1 MTKRIL
7 ALLLGVV
14 MLFTITVSATS
25 GGADRAYDT
34 AADAVYG
41 GSSSDTRDDLSG
53 GSQSG
58 AQDALTPEQP
68 AVPDDSAD
76 PDPLPSV
83 TPDQPYVPLPDTT
96 TTCACP
102 DDMHLEGCPFYQIG
116 GLTFFERM
124 MATTTLEEYDAIMS
138 TATEEEYFGMTDE
151 ERAEIQAH
159 FVSLGGVVDIV
170 YENNGESTVDF
181 TFVAPFV
188 EED

>member
-102 DDMHLEGCPFYQIG
+102 DDMHLEGCPLYVAPAYDRLMAAQTAEEFEAIAAQYSAEELVFTPEEFDALDAYYIY
-116 GLTFFERM
+116 LT
-124 MATTTLEEYDAIMS
+124 TGEYPS
-138 TATEEEYFGMTDE
+138 YEP
-151 ERAEIQAH
+151 
-159 FVSLGGVVDIV
+159 VVDV
-170 YENNGESTVDF
+170 VSGTVNF
-181 TFVAPFV
+181 TNVAPLV
-188 EED
+188 GADQ

>member
-34 AADAVYG
+34 KADAVYG

-102 DDMHLEGCPFYQIG
+102 DGVHLEGCPLYAAPAYDRLMAAQ
-116 GLTFFERM
+116 TAEEFE
-124 MATTTLEEYDAIMS
+124 AIAAQYSAEELVFTPEEFDALDAHYYWLCNGI
-138 TATEEEYFGMTDE
+138 
-151 ERAEIQAH
+151 EIDRSP
-159 FVSLGGVVDIV
+159 VV
-170 YENNGESTVDF
+170 YEESCSVNYTN
-181 TFVAPFV
+181 VAPI
-188 EED
+188 ETEK